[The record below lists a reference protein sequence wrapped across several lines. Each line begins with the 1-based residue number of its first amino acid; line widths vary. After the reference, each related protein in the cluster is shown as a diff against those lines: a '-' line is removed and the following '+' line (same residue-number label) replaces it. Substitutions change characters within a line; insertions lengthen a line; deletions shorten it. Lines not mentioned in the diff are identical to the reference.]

1 MAVDIYQTRTMLQ
14 AMRQEA
20 PTNMFLLDM
29 LFGRIETFDTEHVDI
44 DIVKGDERLAPFVS
58 PRVEGKLMEE
68 QGFTTRSYKPGYVKP
83 KYVTEAADLIKD
95 RVAGENIYQG
105 DAPSRAAIRLAKQL
119 TDGENQIARREEWM
133 AAQGLTTGKVDVI
146 GDGVNYQIDF
156 GMNPTHLVTLSGTSL
171 WSDATNSNPLGD
183 IADWAT
189 LISDDGFANANI
201 LIGGRAAIKAL
212 FENANVTKALD
223 TRRINMGEIN
233 PSSLAPGVT
242 YYGTLI
248 ANGVNV
254 DVYQYIGSYKD
265 NNGVR
270 QRYIPDNK
278 VVLTSTEADFRRNFG
293 AIADLDAGLI
303 PMMSFP
309 KTWVTEDPS
318 ARHVL
323 IQSAPLPAPHQIDA
337 IVTATVV

>member
-1 MAVDIYQTRTMLQ
+1 MAN
-14 AMRQEA
+14 E
-20 PTNMFLLDM
+20 
-29 LFGRIETFDTEHVDI
+29 ESI
-44 DIVKGDERLAPFVS
+44 DKKFS
-58 PRVEGKLMEE
+58 NY
-68 QGFTTRSYKPGYVKP
+68 RS
-83 KYVTEAADLIKD
+83 
-95 RVAGENIYQG
+95 NIG
-105 DAPSRAAIRLAKQL
+105 DAKEWFESHF
-119 TDGENQIARREEWM
+119 EN
-133 AAQGLTTGKVDVI
+133 
-146 GDGVNYQIDF
+146 
-156 GMNPTHLVTLSGTSL
+156 
-171 WSDATNSNPLGD
+171 
-183 IADWAT
+183 
-189 LISDDGFANANI
+189 
-201 LIGGRAAIKAL
+201 IKAL